1 MTAGA
6 VRRGADVGARVPVA
20 LDVVVDAPVDVVFA
34 GFTDWPA
41 QGEWMLGTRVEVR
54 RGDGR
59 SVGSEIAAWTGAG
72 PVGFWDVMVV
82 TRWDPPHRVDV
93 LHTGAVVRGTG
104 TMEVVALPAGRSRF
118 IWSEELDLPLGAL
131 GRVGWS
137 VTRPAFLTGVRRSL
151 RAFASWVEAGR
162 PRRRGVGA
170 QPG

>member
-1 MTAGA
+1 
-6 VRRGADVGARVPVA
+6 VA
-20 LDVVVDAPVDVVFA
+20 LDVVVDAPVDVVFNS
-34 GFTDWPA
+34 FTDWPA

-72 PVGFWDVMVV
+72 PAGFWDTMVV

-93 LHTGAVVRGTG
+93 LHTVAVVRGTG

-137 VTRPAFLTGVRRSL
+137 VMRPALLSGVQRSL
-151 RAFASWVEAGR
+151 RAFAAWVEAGR
-162 PRRRGVGA
+162 PRDRAARD